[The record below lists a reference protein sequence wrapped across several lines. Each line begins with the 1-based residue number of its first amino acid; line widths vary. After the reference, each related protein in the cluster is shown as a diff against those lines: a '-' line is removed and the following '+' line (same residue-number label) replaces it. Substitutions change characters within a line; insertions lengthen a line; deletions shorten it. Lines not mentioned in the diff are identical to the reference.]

1 MTLLEKAS
9 ILLNIVL
16 VIISIPLW
24 GWVMR
29 IRDTIKEFPEFKD
42 YIEQEIVKVKAEYR
56 EKLKEIETDM
66 EKSSLSTGEIF
77 GKINLTLVELN
88 KAIEH
93 LNKTVETSYHGFNSS
108 LGEMQKDNRE
118 IRKQVWEIM
127 TNKK

>member
-1 MTLLEKAS
+1 
-9 ILLNIVL
+9 
-16 VIISIPLW
+16 
-24 GWVMR
+24 MR